1 MGGESPGQ
9 RRIGCAAEGDG
20 KGSWQGGSRQGS
32 RRRDLRHFRVRQE
45 EKEKEEKGKR
55 EERQEEIRWEEQC
68 PENAENAFRIHR
80 AGPRCEAKEKAGC
93 PYQEEAEEVQGYQLF
108 GQQFIG
114 DHGGDHHGRG
124 FTARSVK
131 DPESSGSRSRGVG
144 SGGNS
149 DHENICHA
157 EHWRPVASG
166 RELSSAG
173 GHAICPAPFAPEI
186 QRRDEEG
193 DRDVSDRGG
202 LPIDGKGSR
211 SYRYSASKS
220 ESPGVDTAGAR
231 LGNQPE
237 AGNYPQ
243 RGCWGGQP
251 CRAAAGPARSSL
263 GRQIQGWMAVMGK
276 RERKRKVE
284 RQGRNAG
291 KRKKQ
296 RESQRGRKKELLN
309 EGVKR
314 HKVEEPQETAPGCRE
329 SHSNDSL
336 LQNASSSSYNFL
348 CQSDSKSPPVRVD
361 AMPLVDAEGSEK
373 LHFLSHP
380 VCGEAATSPAFLHER
395 ASKCDSSGC
404 DGAVD
409 GLGLGQTVRG
419 EKIEAMGDEEFG
431 MKDVFGWLE
440 TKLDLFSVSLC
451 KVLPSGRVFP
461 LPSSFLV
468 LGRLFPQTPR
478 PCLVCLRVLVFA
490 LNSLNGEGFDDD
502 GTRVSPYQRQV
513 LEGLLLPCQRIC
525 DWSERGRR
533 TSWSDFFRIKGVDYK
548 GDEIL
553 SAQWLRWENVAPALP
568 LEVGGVALEDVVEK
582 GSRHYVLNFAEYLL
596 DPEDQVSVKPPRV
609 MVDPACWDVF
619 CEKMMER
626 GVFSRVHVDE
636 VYKVQGKPLLN
647 GLFGVS
653 KHEFEGQWEVMRV
666 IMNLVP
672 LNSVCRGLDS
682 DIATLPSW
690 AGMSPLELLSDEDL
704 VVSSEDVRCFFYIFK
719 IPVAW
724 HRFMAFNRPLPER
737 LRGDKPGDWFPCSAV
752 LPMGFKNS
760 VALAQHVHR
769 VIAKQALGT
778 LQLGW

>member
-1 MGGESPGQ
+1 M
-9 RRIGCAAEGDG
+9 
-20 KGSWQGGSRQGS
+20 
-32 RRRDLRHFRVRQE
+32 
-45 EKEKEEKGKR
+45 
-55 EERQEEIRWEEQC
+55 
-68 PENAENAFRIHR
+68 
-80 AGPRCEAKEKAGC
+80 
-93 PYQEEAEEVQGYQLF
+93 
-108 GQQFIG
+108 
-114 DHGGDHHGRG
+114 
-124 FTARSVK
+124 
-131 DPESSGSRSRGVG
+131 
-144 SGGNS
+144 
-149 DHENICHA
+149 
-157 EHWRPVASG
+157 
-166 RELSSAG
+166 
-173 GHAICPAPFAPEI
+173 
-186 QRRDEEG
+186 
-193 DRDVSDRGG
+193 
-202 LPIDGKGSR
+202 
-211 SYRYSASKS
+211 
-220 ESPGVDTAGAR
+220 
-231 LGNQPE
+231 
-237 AGNYPQ
+237 
-243 RGCWGGQP
+243 
-251 CRAAAGPARSSL
+251 
-263 GRQIQGWMAVMGK
+263 
-276 RERKRKVE
+276 
-284 RQGRNAG
+284 
-291 KRKKQ
+291 
-296 RESQRGRKKELLN
+296 
-309 EGVKR
+309 KR

-653 KHEFEGQWEVMRV
+653 EHEFEGQWEVMRV

-752 LPMGFKNS
+752 LPMGFKKQRCTCTTC
-760 VALAQHVHR
+760 AQGNR
-769 VIAKQALGT
+769 QASPGT